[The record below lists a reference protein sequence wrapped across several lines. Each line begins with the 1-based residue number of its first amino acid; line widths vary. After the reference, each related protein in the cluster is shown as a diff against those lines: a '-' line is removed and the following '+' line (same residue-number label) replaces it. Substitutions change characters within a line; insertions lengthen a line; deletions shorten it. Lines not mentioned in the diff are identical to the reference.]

1 MYTYYPR
8 ESKCTTESLNDP
20 FHPFAVPPT
29 SEYSRR
35 EYLGASIPRLG
46 VRVDSFHYGE
56 DGNDYIIIIINCII
70 IIIYIIAYFI
80 LRSTS
85 LPWVLG
91 TIISNR

>member
-20 FHPFAVPPT
+20 FHPFAVPST

-56 DGNDYIIIIINCII
+56 DGNNYNYYNNHKLYII
-70 IIIYIIAYFI
+70 IIAYFI
-80 LRSTS
+80 FRSTS
-85 LPWVLG
+85 LPWLLG